1 MLNIAVDPK
10 CFGSVSSFRAS
21 LNALRNVRANMA
33 KVIRQVS
40 NTYNVTSECNTLIT
54 SLQGKNFSASIQE
67 KNTVESLDGLMFILQ
82 DELPEKE
89 ENITRSSVL
98 QSDELIKN
106 NDVMP
111 AFAASQYIIKS
122 YS

>member
-1 MLNIAVDPK
+1 
-10 CFGSVSSFRAS
+10 
-21 LNALRNVRANMA
+21 MA
-33 KVIRQVS
+33 KVILQVS
-40 NTYNVTSECNTLIT
+40 KTYNVTSECNTLIT
-54 SLQGKNFSASIQE
+54 SRQGKNFSASIQE

-82 DELPEKE
+82 DELPETE

-111 AFAASQYIIKS
+111 AFAASRYIIKS